1 MLLSMYKFNLG
12 TQMSK
17 ISNIISDIKAWVNA
31 GTTNE
36 IFIRRVLVVSLTLLV
51 IYKLGYAIGVFLA
64 HIGL

>member
-1 MLLSMYKFNLG
+1 
-12 TQMSK
+12 MSK

-31 GTTNE
+31 GTRNE

-51 IYKLGYAIGVFLA
+51 IYKLGYVIGVFLA

>member
-1 MLLSMYKFNLG
+1 
-12 TQMSK
+12 MSR

-36 IFIRRVLVVSLTLLV
+36 IFIRRVLVVSLTILV

>member
-1 MLLSMYKFNLG
+1 MQEDDWKVSVWAG
-12 TQMSK
+12 
-17 ISNIISDIKAWVNA
+17 

>member
-1 MLLSMYKFNLG
+1 
-12 TQMSK
+12 MSK

-31 GTTNE
+31 GTTNK

-51 IYKLGYAIGVFLA
+51 IYELGYAIGVFLA